1 MGVALVAILLV
12 FKDIVKDIVGVALVA
27 ILVLSNEIIKNN
39 GIMLDKI
46 ITHPLHE
53 KKNSTVCFSETA
65 LFKVQQIIARYPS
78 GKQKSALL
86 PLLHIAQEEFEGYL
100 SVDVMDYVASLLNI
114 QPIEVYEVA
123 TFYSQYYLERVGKNV
138 IEICRTG
145 PCAICGG
152 EAIQSYL
159 EKKLA
164 IKTGETTPDGLFTL
178 KAVECLGACGS
189 APVMQINTEFYEY
202 LTTEKIDKILADLS
216 SKAKEEKP
224 EKSLW
229 IEEFF

>member
-1 MGVALVAILLV
+1 
-12 FKDIVKDIVGVALVA
+12 
-27 ILVLSNEIIKNN
+27 
-39 GIMLDKI
+39 MLDKKI
-46 ITHPLHE
+46 NHPLHE
-53 KKNSTVCFSETA
+53 RKDKAFCFS
-65 LFKVQQIIARYPS
+65 KVTLEKVERIIARYPE

-123 TFYSQYYLERVGKNV
+123 TFYSQYYLDPVGKHV

-152 EAIQSYL
+152 EAMQAYL

-189 APVMQINTEFYEY
+189 APVMQINTEFYEH
-202 LTTEKIDKILADLS
+202 LTSEKIDQILDELTL
-216 SKAKEEKP
+216 KANEGKS

-229 IEEFF
+229 KEKFF

>member
-1 MGVALVAILLV
+1 
-12 FKDIVKDIVGVALVA
+12 
-27 ILVLSNEIIKNN
+27 
-39 GIMLDKI
+39 MLDKRI
-46 ITHPLHE
+46 NHPLHA
-53 KKNSTVCFSETA
+53 KTNKPVQFSETV
-65 LFKVQQIIARYPS
+65 LETVRKIIVRYAA
-78 GKQKSALL
+78 GKEKSDLL
-86 PLLHIAQEEFEGYL
+86 TLLHIAQEEFEGYL
-100 SVDVMDYVASLLNI
+100 SVDVMDYVALLLHI

-123 TFYSQYYLERVGKNV
+123 TFYSQYYLDPVGKNV

-152 EAIQSYL
+152 EKMQEYL

-189 APVMQINTEFYEY
+189 APVMQINTEFHEF
-202 LTTEKIDKILADLS
+202 LTKEKIDQILDELTL
-216 SKAKEEKP
+216 KAKEEKP

-229 IEEFF
+229 KEKFF

>member
-1 MGVALVAILLV
+1 
-12 FKDIVKDIVGVALVA
+12 
-27 ILVLSNEIIKNN
+27 
-39 GIMLDKI
+39 MLDKKI
-46 ITHPLHE
+46 NHPLH
-53 KKNSTVCFSETA
+53 KNKNIVVSFSDATMV
-65 LFKVQQIIARYPS
+65 KVQKIIARYPE
-78 GKQKSALL
+78 GREKSALL

-100 SVDVMDYVASLLNI
+100 SVDVMDYIAGLLNI

-123 TFYSQYYLERVGKNV
+123 TFYSQYYLDPVGKNV

-152 EAIQSYL
+152 EKMKEYL
-159 EKKLA
+159 EKKLN

-189 APVMQINTEFYEY
+189 APVMQINTEFHEF
-202 LTTEKIDKILADLS
+202 LTKEKIDQILDELTL
-216 SKAKEEKP
+216 KAKEAKP

-229 IEEFF
+229 KEKFF

>member
-1 MGVALVAILLV
+1 MWSSYHE
-12 FKDIVKDIVGVALVA
+12 IVLRFYKR
-27 ILVLSNEIIKNN
+27 
-39 GIMLDKI
+39 MLDKKI
-46 ITHPLHE
+46 NHPLHE
-53 KKNSTVCFSETA
+53 KRNNAVSFSDATMV
-65 LFKVQQIIARYPS
+65 KVQKIIARYPE
-78 GKQKSALL
+78 GRQKSALL

-100 SVDVMDYVASLLNI
+100 SVDVMDYVAGLLNI

-123 TFYSQYYLERVGKNV
+123 TFYSQYYLDPVGKNV

-152 EAIQSYL
+152 EKMQEYL
-159 EKKLA
+159 EKRLN

-189 APVMQINTEFYEY
+189 APVMQINTEFHEF
-202 LTTEKIDKILADLS
+202 LTKEKIDQILDELTL
-216 SKAKEEKP
+216 KAKEAKP

-229 IEEFF
+229 KEKFF

>member
-1 MGVALVAILLV
+1 
-12 FKDIVKDIVGVALVA
+12 
-27 ILVLSNEIIKNN
+27 
-39 GIMLDKI
+39 MLDKKI
-46 ITHPLHE
+46 NHPLHA
-53 KKNSTVCFSETA
+53 KTNINVAFSEPT
-65 LFKVQQIIARYPS
+65 LERVRKIIARYPA

-86 PLLHIAQEEFEGYL
+86 PLLHIAQEEFLGYL
-100 SVDVMDYVASLLNI
+100 SVDVMDYIASLLDI

-123 TFYSQYYLERVGKNV
+123 TFYSQYYLEPVGKNV

-159 EKKLA
+159 EQKLA

-189 APVMQINTEFYEY
+189 APVMQVNTEFYEY
-202 LTTEKIDKILADLS
+202 LTEEKIDQILDDLR
-216 SKAKEEKP
+216 SKSIEDKP
-224 EKSLW
+224 EASKW
-229 IEEFF
+229 KEKFF

>member
-1 MGVALVAILLV
+1 
-12 FKDIVKDIVGVALVA
+12 
-27 ILVLSNEIIKNN
+27 
-39 GIMLDKI
+39 MLDKKI
-46 ITHPLHE
+46 NHPLHG
-53 KKNSTVCFSETA
+53 KLNTPVAFSDETLA
-65 LFKVQQIIARYPS
+65 KANLLIARYPA

-123 TFYSQYYLERVGKNV
+123 TFYSQYYLEPVGKNV

-152 EAIQSYL
+152 ERIQSYL
-159 EKKLA
+159 ERKLN

-189 APVMQINTEFYEY
+189 APVMQINTEFYEF
-202 LTTEKIDKILADLS
+202 LTEEKIDAILAGLTKD
-216 SKAKEEKP
+216 AKSEKP
-224 EKSLW
+224 EKSRW
-229 IEEFF
+229 KEKFF

>member
-1 MGVALVAILLV
+1 
-12 FKDIVKDIVGVALVA
+12 
-27 ILVLSNEIIKNN
+27 
-39 GIMLDKI
+39 MLDKRI
-46 ITHPLHE
+46 NHPLHE
-53 KKNSTVCFSETA
+53 KENKTICFSEATLA
-65 LFKVQQIIARYPS
+65 KVKQVIARYPE
-78 GKQKSALL
+78 GREKSALL

-100 SVDVMDYVASLLNI
+100 SVDVMDYIATLLNI

-123 TFYSQYYLERVGKNV
+123 TFYSQYYLDPVGKHV

-152 EAIQSYL
+152 EKIQSYL
-159 EKKLA
+159 ERKLA

-189 APVMQINTEFYEY
+189 APVMQINTEFYEF
-202 LTTEKIDKILADLS
+202 LTEEKIDQIIGELTL
-216 SKAKEEKP
+216 KAKEDKP

-229 IEEFF
+229 KEKFF

>member
-1 MGVALVAILLV
+1 
-12 FKDIVKDIVGVALVA
+12 
-27 ILVLSNEIIKNN
+27 
-39 GIMLDKI
+39 MLEKKI
-46 ITHPLHE
+46 NHTLHE
-53 KKNSTVCFSETA
+53 KGGKTICFSDTT
-65 LFKVQQIIARYPS
+65 LKKVEMIIARYPE
-78 GKQKSALL
+78 GRQKSALL
-86 PLLHIAQEEFEGYL
+86 PILHIAQEEFEGYL
-100 SVDVMDYVASLLNI
+100 SVDVMDYVATLLNI

-123 TFYSQYYLERVGKNV
+123 TFYSQYYLDPVGKNV

-189 APVMQINTEFYEY
+189 APVMQINTEFYEF
-202 LTTEKIDKILADLS
+202 LTKEKIDQIIDELS

-224 EKSLW
+224 EKLLW
-229 IEEFF
+229 KERFF

>member
-1 MGVALVAILLV
+1 
-12 FKDIVKDIVGVALVA
+12 
-27 ILVLSNEIIKNN
+27 
-39 GIMLDKI
+39 MLDKKI
-46 ITHPLHE
+46 NHPLHA
-53 KKNSTVCFSETA
+53 KTNSKICFSEATLA
-65 LFKVQQIIARYPS
+65 KAKQIIARYPA
-78 GKQKSALL
+78 GRQKSALL

-100 SVDVMDYVASLLNI
+100 SADVMDYVATLLNI

-123 TFYSQYYLERVGKNV
+123 TFYSQYYLDKVGKYV

-152 EAIQSYL
+152 EAIQAYL

-164 IKTGETTPDGLFTL
+164 IKTGETTADGLFTL

-189 APVMQINTEFYEY
+189 APVMQINTEFYEF
-202 LTTEKIDKILADLS
+202 LTKEKIDSILADLTLI
-216 SKAKEEKP
+216 AKEEKP

-229 IEEFF
+229 KEKFF